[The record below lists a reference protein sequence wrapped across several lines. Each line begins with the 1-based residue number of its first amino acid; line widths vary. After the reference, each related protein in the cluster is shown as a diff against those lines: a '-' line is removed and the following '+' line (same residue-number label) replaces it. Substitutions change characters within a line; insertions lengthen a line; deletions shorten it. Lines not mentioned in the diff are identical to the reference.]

1 MLASCELEDAVL
13 EDLDVDAF
21 LDLNDEGYTVQE
33 AALRNR
39 RLLSDRALPLGLKIF
54 LGVAPFLTQLVFNA

>member
-54 LGVAPFLTQLVFNA
+54 LGVATFLTLLVFNA